1 MFTDISILNI
11 ILTILVVGVFLAGLI
26 LAVQI
31 MMMYKPLDDRR
42 KEMSGR
48 REEMSGRRKEVSSRR
63 AEMLEMRK
71 EMRDMRREQAAF
83 REQVAGQLGR
93 LEGLREWNF

>member
-42 KEMSGR
+42 KEI
-48 REEMSGRRKEVSSRR
+48 SGRRKEVSSRR